1 MFVQSDL
8 IGKVVG
14 YIPNIPWFKWLGVLV
29 IPIPGS
35 LGVLSHGVRGV
46 HECCHRTAGIT
57 VYPDLLFTA
66 RPKTRSSISAIRYA
80 TREAFGKTFWNII
93 EWARYADHCERC
105 FQTQVQEVE
114 RWLRASDSRVLPWTR
129 MWMPGCKWFIPKAE
143 SGSFNPQYHDRG
155 GVGVGC
161 LHKPLQL
168 FPK

>member
-14 YIPNIPWFKWLGVLV
+14 YIPNVPWFKCLGVLV

-66 RPKTRSSISAIRYA
+66 RLETRSSISAIRYA
-80 TREAFGKTFWNII
+80 TREAFGKTF
-93 EWARYADHCERC
+93 
-105 FQTQVQEVE
+105 
-114 RWLRASDSRVLPWTR
+114 
-129 MWMPGCKWFIPKAE
+129 
-143 SGSFNPQYHDRG
+143 
-155 GVGVGC
+155 
-161 LHKPLQL
+161 
-168 FPK
+168 